1 MPFLAKI
8 VRFSICIYYDT
19 HIPLFEFR
27 RFVHTDVRYSTG
39 FSTSAFLAGLT
50 CALEAIIG
58 RKLRQHYTMSGREW
72 VRMLHGTN
80 DPRLIR
86 GKTGMAP
93 VALIDVLCRPF
104 YCGVHFVFVPG
115 SRCKKRGVAGNKEV
129 KQKCTVLKHKPFLC
143 LTMQSFV
150 WISSHPQTQI

>member
-1 MPFLAKI
+1 MT
-8 VRFSICIYYDT
+8 T

-27 RFVHTDVRYSTG
+27 RFMHTDVRYGVLNISI
-39 FSTSAFLAGLT
+39 LAALT
-50 CALEAIIG
+50 CALEAFVG

-93 VALIDVLCRPF
+93 VALIDVLCRPCH
-104 YCGVHFVFVPG
+104 CGVHFVLVPN
-115 SRCKKRGVAGNKEV
+115 SDCKKRGVAGDKEV
-129 KQKCTVLKHKPFLC
+129 KQKCTVLRYKPFY
-143 LTMQSFV
+143 TTFRV
-150 WISSHPQTQI
+150 NIEPSSNTNLSYVQL